1 MNLINKFLHYHVW
14 EFDFAATEQPPEPLS
29 VSWKVRSSV
38 YLEKV
43 VAFHMSSYTVRPCNR
58 CLMCSVN
65 VVFWA
70 FLELI
75 QAVLST
81 GQLWAGVACAGT
93 KGVSLGES
101 FVEKV
106 LQIYFHT
113 CQAFIW
119 LTILVLKAWQVSGIS
134 QFILQ
139 DACHGYL

>member
-1 MNLINKFLHYHVW
+1 MQLIDKFELYHVW

-29 VSWKVRSSV
+29 VSRKVRSSV

-43 VAFHMSSYTVRPCNR
+43 VAFHQSSLTVRPCNR

-65 VVFWA
+65 IVFWA

-81 GQLWAGVACAGT
+81 RQLWAGVAGAGT
-93 KGVSLGES
+93 KGVSLVQN
-101 FVEKV
+101 FVENV

-119 LTILVLKAWQVSGIS
+119 LIILVLKAWQVSGIS